1 MHRYQMN
8 SNKGE
13 IMMLIA
19 ELLQSAQFVVDAGG
33 NKKAVVLDYSIW
45 EELLTL
51 LEDLE
56 DIEEMN
62 HLRKVGEETIPW
74 NFLHHR
80 PGAQRAPLDI
90 FGRGIR
96 IRDWCPYPVGPSAL
110 VRWR

>member
-1 MHRYQMN
+1 
-8 SNKGE
+8 
-13 IMMLIA
+13 MLIT

-33 NKKAVVLDYSIW
+33 NKKAVVLDYTIW

-74 NFLHHR
+74 E
-80 PGAQRAPLDI
+80 RAKLEL
-90 FGRGIR
+90 RAKGIR
-96 IRDWCPYPVGPSAL
+96 KEGGKVIWHKL
-110 VRWR
+110 VFMRWSVQQCKRLPLNENG

>member
-1 MHRYQMN
+1 M
-8 SNKGE
+8 SVT
-13 IMMLIA
+13 

-33 NKKAVVLDYSIW
+33 NKKAVVLDYTIW

-74 NFLHHR
+74 E
-80 PGAQRAPLDI
+80 RAKPELRAEVHSE
-90 FGRGIR
+90 GRR
-96 IRDWCPYPVGPSAL
+96 
-110 VRWR
+110 